1 MSVGTGF
8 ARRGSRCV
16 YACSLSPAGKTQSTF
31 SNICHPLG
39 VFFLF
44 PMCVFRLREA
54 SGKVA
59 GTFFFFFS
67 FAACVKV
74 PQSGI
79 SCRLRRGEA
88 RWELI
93 KRAGGGG
100 DKKNK
105 PHHTNVQR

>member
-44 PMCVFRLREA
+44 PHVCVPSPGGERE
-54 SGKVA
+54 SGRNL
-59 GTFFFFFS
+59 FS
-67 FAACVKV
+67 FFLLLQSVSKFLKVEFPADYAEVKH
-74 PQSGI
+74 
-79 SCRLRRGEA
+79 
-88 RWELI
+88 
-93 KRAGGGG
+93 GGS
-100 DKKNK
+100 
-105 PHHTNVQR
+105 